1 MILDEILAYKK
12 EFVAEAK
19 RRVPLEEVRSTTG
32 AAPPVRPFIRALQP
46 SAATIRVIAEIKKS
60 SPSMGIIRPDFDP
73 VSIARRYEECGAAA
87 ISMLTDEKYF
97 AGSLEHLRAVRA
109 SVSLP
114 ILRKEF
120 IIDEYQVWEARAAGA
135 DAILLIAAI
144 LSDAEI
150 EAFHTLSQKMGMAS
164 LVEVHTEA
172 ELRRALKIKPLLI
185 GINNR
190 NLGDFSV
197 DIRQSARLRPLI
209 PEGICVVSESGIK
222 TTSDVMFLKSL
233 GIHAI
238 LVGETLMRAHDPGIA
253 MKALIQ

>member
-19 RRVPLEEVRSTTG
+19 GRVPLEEVQSAAG
-32 AAPPVRPFIRALQP
+32 AAPAARPFIRALQP
-46 SAATIRVIAEIKKS
+46 SAAGIRVIAEIKKA
-60 SPSMGIIRPDFDP
+60 SPSQGIIRPDFDP
-73 VSIARRYEECGAAA
+73 AFIARRYEECGAAA
-87 ISMLTDEKYF
+87 VSVLTDEKYF

-120 IIDEYQVWEARAAGA
+120 IIDEYQVWEARATGA

-144 LSDAEI
+144 LSDAELG
-150 EAFHTLSQKMGMAS
+150 AFHALSQKMGMAS
-164 LVEVHTEA
+164 LVEIHTEV
-172 ELRRALKIKPLLI
+172 ELRRALKIKPLII

-197 DIRQSARLRPLI
+197 DVRQTARLRPLI
-209 PEGICVVSESGIK
+209 PEGICVVSESGVTIP
-222 TTSDVMFLKSL
+222 SDVAFLKSL

-238 LVGETLMRAHDPGIA
+238 LVGETLMRAHDPGTA
-253 MKALIQ
+253 LKALIQ